1 MLIRSSYFCISHTDE
16 LQEPIEEFDFNGKEA
31 SVIVYFS
38 DGALNVQSMSR
49 ARQLLIIVTDYR
61 YVWTSMYIPYEF
73 GKILYESVF
82 ILIVSVHC

>member
-1 MLIRSSYFCISHTDE
+1 MLLRSSYFCISHTDE

-61 YVWTSMYIPYEF
+61 YVECRYE
-73 GKILYESVF
+73 LVCTY
-82 ILIVSVHC
+82 LT